1 MTVDPKTLGERL
13 ALVRSRRDWG
23 IATVAA
29 GAGISEARLY
39 RIERGE
45 LWPEPAVL
53 AKICQALGVDETAL
67 REEGDEWYARLKGI
81 GAISGPHAFD
91 LPTQFDPALQI
102 DGWVPPAPGV
112 RDLTPLPAPEP
123 APKPQRASV
132 APPRHPSEPR
142 RLKPAGR
149 DCTIC
154 QQRPALFY
162 GVCSNCMRGDW

>member
-1 MTVDPKTLGERL
+1 MTVDAKTLGERL
-13 ALVRSRRDWG
+13 ALVRTRRDWG
-23 IATVAA
+23 MATVAA

-39 RIERGE
+39 RIERGD

-102 DGWVPPAPGV
+102 EGHVQPPPGV
-112 RDLTPLPAPEP
+112 RDADVVPPPEP
-123 APKPQRASV
+123 AKKRAS
-132 APPRHPSEPR
+132 APPPRHPSEPR
-142 RLKPAGR
+142 RLKPAVQA
-149 DCTIC
+149 CTIC
-154 QQRPALFY
+154 HQRPALFY
-162 GVCSNCMRGDW
+162 GVCFDCTRGDR